1 YAHMRN
7 DQDTTNDFYQALN
20 QKAESLL
27 TLFSSTMSFIVPEIL
42 SMDETTIDQFLK
54 ENEDLQLYK
63 KVLDDISSQRAH
75 ILSEKEEALLS
86 EASEPLDAAFNTFGM
101 LSNADIRFP
110 EIIDDEGEKT
120 ELTQGRYINFM
131 ESKNREVRKGAFHAM
146 HDTIGSYINTF
157 ASRSEERR
165 VGKECDDIW
174 IIEE

>member
-1 YAHMRN
+1 
-7 DQDTTNDFYQALN
+7 QDTTNDFYQALN

-63 KVLDDISSQRAH
+63 KVLDDISRQWAH

-86 EASEPLDAAFNTFGM
+86 EAIEPLDAASNESGM

-110 EIIDDEGEKT
+110 EVT
-120 ELTQGRYINFM
+120 E
-131 ESKNREVRKGAFHAM
+131 
-146 HDTIGSYINTF
+146 D
-157 ASRSEERR
+157 
-165 VGKECDDIW
+165 
-174 IIEE
+174 

>member
-1 YAHMRN
+1 
-7 DQDTTNDFYQALN
+7 LN

-42 SMDETTIDQFLK
+42 SMDETTIDKFLK

-63 KVLDDISSQRAH
+63 KVLDDISRQRAH

-86 EASEPLDAAFNTFGM
+86 EASETLDAASNTFEM

-110 EIIDDEGEKT
+110 EIKDEEGEKT

-131 ESKNREVRKGAFHAM
+131 ESKNREVRKGAFQAM

-157 ASRSEERR
+157 ASTLT
-165 VGKECDDIW
+165 GN
-174 IIEE
+174 